1 MKKKIISCLLAITMM
16 AAWTPPVF
24 ASEEGPA
31 VAVWVSK
38 VNASDSGMEKGLEQ
52 QTPLQFRMDD
62 GVNISNLITVEE
74 NNTYQTMDGFGASI
88 TEASAHLYQTE
99 LSNQQQISMMTA
111 LFDKETGIGLSMLR
125 QPIGATDHC
134 VAPYTFAPPNRRTA
148 CLVLTFPMS

>member
-38 VNASDSGMEKGLEQ
+38 VNVSDSGMEKGLEQ

-99 LSNQQQISMMTA
+99 LSNQQQITRAVASLTLLA
-111 LFDKETGIGLSMLR
+111 TGARASSSGIWPWMKMAARTITTMLTK
-125 QPIGATDHC
+125 GT
-134 VAPYTFAPPNRRTA
+134 TPPTEA
-148 CLVLTFPMS
+148 

>member
-74 NNTYQTMDGFGASI
+74 NNTYQS
-88 TEASAHLYQTE
+88 
-99 LSNQQQISMMTA
+99 
-111 LFDKETGIGLSMLR
+111 LFLL
-125 QPIGATDHC
+125 P
-134 VAPYTFAPPNRRTA
+134 
-148 CLVLTFPMS
+148 LV